1 MAKDVCQCY
10 TEETYR
16 KDQIMSSQVT
26 VQEEGPGAVLMLVY
40 IRVEGS
46 AQIPVSK

>member
-10 TEETYR
+10 TEDTYR
-16 KDQIMSSQVT
+16 QIVSAQVM
-26 VQEEGPGAVLMLVY
+26 VQEEGMGAVLVLIC